1 MPISAMSYTTVSL
14 MLQTLPMIG
23 SLTTVTTD
31 QLRTYAAQAESII
44 NAKLAQKY
52 TIPPAY
58 PSPQLE
64 TIATDLAIYRV
75 LALRVFTEERV
86 NASVWPDRYKEAMA
100 DLDKIAAGELLLTTG
115 SGTLIAG
122 RTDTAEFFSTTQQ
135 YQPTFHEGPPTLT
148 LVDPDKI
155 EDELDK
161 RDLSTITN
169 RLT

>member
-1 MPISAMSYTTVSL
+1 MPPISIMSYTTVSL
-14 MLQTLPMIG
+14 MLQTLPMLN
-23 SLTTVTTD
+23 SLTTLTSAHMY
-31 QLRTYAAQAESII
+31 TYAAQAESII

-64 TIATDLAIYRV
+64 TIATWLGIYNV
-75 LALRVFTEERV
+75 LALRIFTEERM
-86 NASVWPDRYKEAMA
+86 NASVWPDRYKQAMEW
-100 DLDKIAAGELLLTTG
+100 LDQIAAGELLLTTG

-135 YQPTFHEGPPTLT
+135 YQPTFHEGPWTLLQT
-148 LVDPDKI
+148 DPDKI

-161 RDLSTITN
+161 RT
-169 RLT
+169 